1 MAYTDITKLIKDYGR
16 DLLSQLT
23 DRDNTGDIILEV
35 IAEAVDDSD
44 AEVDSYLKGRYP
56 DEIPVA
62 ELPKNIKRIASD
74 LTMYYLYK
82 HASAIEIPEH
92 IMLSWK
98 VAIKD
103 LEKIQSG
110 KLTPFNTVDEPAVFA
125 SNKAVASKFFN
136 STAQSKFYDG
146 Y

>member
-16 DLLSQLT
+16 DLLTQLT

-56 DEIPVA
+56 DDIPVA
-62 ELPKNIKRIASD
+62 NLPKNIKRIASD

-82 HASAIEIPEH
+82 HASAIEIPDH
-92 IMLSWK
+92 IISSWK
-98 VAIKD
+98 AATKD

-110 KLTPFNTVDEPAVFA
+110 KLTPFETVDEPAVFA
-125 SNKAVASKFFN
+125 SNKTSSSKFFN
-136 STAQSKFYDG
+136 STVRDKFYDG